1 MPVKSKKNYII
12 QFGSGKPGEM
22 GTGGTELE
30 VFDLIGLKNPKIG
43 FAPFHH
49 ILHHQVNDWSLFL
62 DLVQPI
68 TKKKIELFEFHKEK
82 DMKSLKKRISSCDI
96 FILGSGICEPYLEF
110 IFSNRLDK
118 FFTDYFR
125 SGKHLIGYS
134 AGSISLSSRYI
145 HVAFFREVLI
155 HWTMLLKADEAQK
168 KQFRDGV
175 LEECP
180 SEYKEQLKKV
190 FELTEPN
197 KILAHPIANVEFQ
210 TISMKTLE
218 FIPNMVM
225 LPHFNEAI
233 HATEEHLK
241 ASVKRYSRYRHFG
254 VPNGAAI
261 FHTFQEAKLI
271 QSEIVGNNPN
281 PKLLVTEFLKK
292 DSRSYKVGE
301 KIELS

>member
-1 MPVKSKKNYII
+1 MPPKAKKNYII

-22 GTGGTELE
+22 GTGNTELE
-30 VFDLIGLKNPKIG
+30 VFDRIGLKNPKIG

-49 ILHHQVNDWSLFL
+49 ILHDQVNDWSLFL
-62 DLVQPI
+62 DLVQPT

-82 DMKSLKKRISSCDI
+82 DMVSLKNRISSCDI
-96 FILGSGICEPYLEF
+96 FILGSGVCEPYFEF
-110 IFSNRLDK
+110 IFSNGLDS
-118 FFTDYFR
+118 FFKDYFR
-125 SGKHLIGYS
+125 SGKHLLGYS

-155 HWTMLLKADEAQK
+155 HWTMLLQADETQQK
-168 KQFRDGV
+168 EFKEGV
-175 LEECP
+175 MEECP
-180 SEYKEQLKKV
+180 SEHKE
-190 FELTEPN
+190 ELTKVLELTQAN
-197 KILAHPIANVEFQ
+197 KILTHPLTHKEFQ
-210 TISMKTLE
+210 TVSMRALN

-261 FHTFQEAKLI
+261 FHTFQQGKLM
-271 QSEIVGNNPN
+271 QSEVVGSNPN

-292 DSRSYKVGE
+292 DSRTYKLSE
-301 KIELS
+301 KIDLA